1 MRLTRSLFIKT
12 ALLGAIAAA
21 GLLAWQPLH
30 AAEEAVV
37 IPPPAQDQ
45 PAGDGLETAVVA
57 GGCFWGVQ
65 GVYQHVKGV
74 SNAVSGYAGGD
85 AKTASYT
92 SVTSGMASGAVLGF
106 EYVAMPRISAASAS
120 DRAPRSQ
127 RLAGSATSL

>member
-65 GVYQHVKGV
+65 GVYQHTAGV
-74 SNAVSGYAGGD
+74 VSAVSGYAGGTK
-85 AKTASYT
+85 ATADYRTVSSGT
-92 SVTSGMASGAVLGF
+92 TGHAESVQ
-106 EYVAMPRISAASAS
+106 I
-120 DRAPRSQ
+120 
-127 RLAGSATSL
+127 